1 MILSI
6 FDCFQKQ
13 SERLLQMRMNFHCC
27 AVRGFRTSDALQA
40 VSAFYAN
47 SLLRMAA
54 KLDDDGKKRIAI
66 LDTSSI
72 ILPRQMMIPEEVCC
86 KNHYSCRTVQRGGDP
101 STSLFCETPAGRELL
116 NGVVFASIT
125 AFAAGSER
133 RNDFDITNVV
143 AKLDENDNDVYVSPY
158 RNSRRHV

>member
-1 MILSI
+1 
-6 FDCFQKQ
+6 
-13 SERLLQMRMNFHCC
+13 
-27 AVRGFRTSDALQA
+27 
-40 VSAFYAN
+40 
-47 SLLRMAA
+47 MAA

-116 NGVVFASIT
+116 NGVVFASIN